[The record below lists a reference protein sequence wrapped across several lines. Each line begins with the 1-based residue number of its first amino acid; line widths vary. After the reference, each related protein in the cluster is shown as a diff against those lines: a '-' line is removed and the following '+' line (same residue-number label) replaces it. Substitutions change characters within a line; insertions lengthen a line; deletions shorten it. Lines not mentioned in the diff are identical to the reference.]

1 MHSALLAGLASQHA
15 EELRTEAATRRPE
28 TTAATAATAA
38 AAAVAGQRPSI
49 TQRAGWALIQ
59 AGLWL
64 AVHPAG
70 PRPPISGLVRKAGE
84 KPEQT

>member
-15 EELRTEAATRRPE
+15 EELQTEAATRQRR
-28 TTAATAATAA
+28 TAG
-38 AAAVAGQRPSI
+38 AVARPGEPPPSI

-64 AVHPAG
+64 AVRQAG
-70 PRPPISGLVRKAGE
+70 A
-84 KPEQT
+84 